1 MQLNLAARHCPI
13 LVEARERYL
22 NRMFPGFSFGRPE
35 DKPSADAAED
45 RATIGNSLRG
55 MKIELAEAS
64 VNQYNCENSP
74 YLGMNE
80 TCKYAKYELPQPC
93 RKYFLK
99 SEERELTR
107 GSNFPDELVVHS
119 LNSDARYIS
128 SVSVWGVLRGMETFS
143 QAIFLK
149 NFLNLKKN
157 SFPTVVSTSTGDRC
171 RYARFFSS

>member
-1 MQLNLAARHCPI
+1 MIDVKSPIESFAQLNLAARHCPI

-35 DKPSADAAED
+35 DEASTTDEAEN

-80 TCKYAKYELPQPC
+80 TCK
-93 RKYFLK
+93 
-99 SEERELTR
+99 
-107 GSNFPDELVVHS
+107 
-119 LNSDARYIS
+119 
-128 SVSVWGVLRGMETFS
+128 LRCK
-143 QAIFLK
+143 I
-149 NFLNLKKN
+149 
-157 SFPTVVSTSTGDRC
+157 
-171 RYARFFSS
+171 